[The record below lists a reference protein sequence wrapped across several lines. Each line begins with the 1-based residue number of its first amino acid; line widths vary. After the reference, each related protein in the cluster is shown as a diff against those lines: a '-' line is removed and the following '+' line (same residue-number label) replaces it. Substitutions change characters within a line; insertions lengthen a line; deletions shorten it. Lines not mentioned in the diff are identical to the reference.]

1 MVAGWALLNAAFVV
15 VLVGYGGSAIAL
27 GCYAGACA
35 IVAIVASVVH
45 VSRRR
50 AGTDRRFRV
59 PTGGEVPVVAAAA
72 CAFAGLAV
80 VFGYWFLPVAVLPL
94 AAIAVTLVKHA

>member
-1 MVAGWALLNAAFVV
+1 
-15 VLVGYGGSAIAL
+15 
-27 GCYAGACA
+27 
-35 IVAIVASVVH
+35 
-45 VSRRR
+45 
-50 AGTDRRFRV
+50 V

-72 CAFAGLAV
+72 CAFAGLSV